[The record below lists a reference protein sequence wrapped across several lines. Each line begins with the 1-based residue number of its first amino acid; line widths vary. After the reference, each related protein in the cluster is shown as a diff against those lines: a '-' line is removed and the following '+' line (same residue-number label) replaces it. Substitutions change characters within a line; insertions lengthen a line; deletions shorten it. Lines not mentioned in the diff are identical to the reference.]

1 MEKTT
6 ISKKWVK
13 QNTNVKQSIKIK
25 FILISNLKIKAR
37 KKDYT

>member
-6 ISKKWVK
+6 ISKRRVK

-25 FILISNLKIKAR
+25 FIFISNLKTKAR
-37 KKDYT
+37 IQD